1 MLNDTKIKAIVVS
14 VSDSRREDDDLS
26 GVTLLGLLLSI
37 GAEVHEK
44 IIVSDDFDELRQML
58 YVLTE
63 RDDLNLIMTT
73 GGTGF
78 AERDN
83 TPEATRAV
91 IEKEAPGIAEAIRY
105 ETMKFNPKAMLSR
118 GICGIRNQT
127 LIINLPGS
135 PRAVGECF
143 EIIKPVLQH
152 AVNLLAGNTKH

>member
-1 MLNDTKIKAIVVS
+1 MVETKIKAIVVT

-44 IIVSDDFDELRQML
+44 IIVSDDFDELRQTL
-58 YVLTE
+58 FVLTE
-63 RDDLNLIMTT
+63 RDDINLIITT

-91 IEKEAPGIAEAIRY
+91 IEKEAQGIAEAMRF
-105 ETMKFNPKAMLSR
+105 ETMKFNKMAM
-118 GICGIRNQT
+118 RN
-127 LIINLPGS
+127 
-135 PRAVGECF
+135 
-143 EIIKPVLQH
+143 
-152 AVNLLAGNTKH
+152 